1 MQGFPLLVLAL
12 VMTAAL
18 GPSLT
23 TVIVAISVPFIPPV
37 ARVVRATTLSIREA
51 SYVET
56 ARALGA
62 ERVRVTLRHILPNT
76 LAPLI
81 APTTAQLGSAILV
94 KTSLSF
100 LGLGVP
106 EPYPEEATTSTNWA
120 MVPCYSN
127 LVLFN
132 PLRGQENGS
141 TLIGEL
147 AEKWE
152 WRDGGRALAFTLRG
166 GC

>member
-1 MQGFPLLVLAL
+1 MSGH
-12 VMTAAL
+12 
-18 GPSLT
+18 S
-23 TVIVAISVPFIPPV
+23 SWN
-37 ARVVRATTLSIREA
+37 S
-51 SYVET
+51 
-56 ARALGA
+56 ALGA
-62 ERVRVTLRHILPNT
+62 ACVCV
-76 LAPLI
+76 LAAASAWGAGA
-81 APTTAQLGSAILV
+81 APKAGGVLNAMHREDPP
-94 KTSLSF
+94 SLSIH
-100 LGLGVP
+100 
-106 EPYPEEATTSTNWA
+106 EEATISTNWA
-120 MVPCYSN
+120 MMPCYSN